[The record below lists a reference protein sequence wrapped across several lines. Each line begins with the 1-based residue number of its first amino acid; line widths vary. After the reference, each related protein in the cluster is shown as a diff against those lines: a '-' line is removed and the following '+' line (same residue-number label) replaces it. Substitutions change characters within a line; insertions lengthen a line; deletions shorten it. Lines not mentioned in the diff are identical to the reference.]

1 MKESSQTGHLAAL
14 FTILIWGTTY
24 IATKVLLT
32 EFAPVEIL
40 FFRFTLGLAALY
52 IATRRRFSF
61 QGIRQE
67 LTMAGAGLCGVCLYY
82 LLENIAL
89 TYTSASNV
97 GIIVSTVPFFT
108 VLVGRIFRRGQPW
121 PKLHFWLGFV
131 VAMVGIGLIHIQGQA
146 FHLNPKGDLLAL
158 LASLVWAFYSNFTE
172 KIASFGHPV
181 TLTTRRIFC
190 YGLIFMLPAMAIF
203 GFRLAPERFLDPGIV
218 ANFLFLGLGAC
229 ALCFVTWNFAVRV
242 LGPVKTT
249 VYLYLS
255 PVITMV
261 TAAIVLNEPMT
272 AGMILGAA
280 LTLFGLFLS
289 QGNMLFRW
297 LKKSKTA

>member
-1 MKESSQTGHLAAL
+1 
-14 FTILIWGTTY
+14 
-24 IATKVLLT
+24 
-32 EFAPVEIL
+32 
-40 FFRFTLGLAALY
+40 
-52 IATRRRFSF
+52 
-61 QGIRQE
+61 
-67 LTMAGAGLCGVCLYY
+67 
-82 LLENIAL
+82 
-89 TYTSASNV
+89 
-97 GIIVSTVPFFT
+97 
-108 VLVGRIFRRGQPW
+108 
-121 PKLHFWLGFV
+121 
-131 VAMVGIGLIHIQGQA
+131 
-146 FHLNPKGDLLAL
+146 
-158 LASLVWAFYSNFTE
+158 
-172 KIASFGHPV
+172 
-181 TLTTRRIFC
+181 
-190 YGLIFMLPAMAIF
+190 MAIF

-280 LTLFGLFLS
+280 LTLFGLILS